1 MIGLDTNILIRYIV
15 QDDPKQAKRATEL
28 IESVCTADEPGFIN
42 LIVICEICWVLS
54 NGYKYDKE
62 TVSAV
67 VRNIL
72 TSAELAIE
80 ESETVW
86 KALSAYEKGNAGL
99 ADYIIGIHNQTKHA
113 STTYTFDRKAAKHTT
128 LTLLTAAKKGY

>member
-15 QDDPKQAKRATEL
+15 QDDAKQARRATEL
-28 IESVCTADEPGFIN
+28 IESMCTTDDPGFIN
-42 LIVICEICWVLS
+42 LIVLCEICWVLS
-54 NGYKYDKE
+54 SGYKYDRK

-72 TSAELAIE
+72 TSEELTVE

-86 KALSAYEKGNAGL
+86 QALYAFEKGKAGI
-99 ADYIIGIHNQTKHA
+99 ADYIIGIHNRTKRTT
-113 STTYTFDRKAAKHTT
+113 TTYTFDRNAAKHNS
-128 LTLLTAAKKGY
+128 LTLLTSEKA